1 MNLEL
6 DTFTN
11 VLLVILLALLVI
23 ALLVGLTMK
32 INGFSRE
39 LDYLNREIARTEG
52 EEREHWKR
60 EKRRL
65 WLSLLPFYHR

>member
-11 VLLVILLALLVI
+11 VLLVILIAIFAI
-23 ALLVGLTMK
+23 ALVVGMTMK